1 MARAEHTLVIGRPAD
16 EVFEFL
22 TDFSN
27 VPSWQSGSIDVQEP
41 EGSLTVGTTYVQVLK
56 FLGKRIKTT
65 LEVTEFEPGRRF
77 ALKALSG
84 PVPFEVRHTLEP
96 ADGQEGTRLRVE
108 LEGEPGGFFKLADA
122 LVERNAQRQI
132 ERDFA
137 TLKELVEARGA
148 TRTEDPSETDTP

>member
-1 MARAEHTLVIGRPAD
+1 MARAEHTVVVGRPAD

-22 TDFSN
+22 TDLSN

-41 EGSLTVGTTYVQVLK
+41 AGPLGVGTTYVQVLK
-56 FLGKRIKTT
+56 FLGKRIETR
-65 LEVTEFEPGRRF
+65 LEVTEFEPARRF
-77 ALKALSG
+77 ALKTLSG

-96 ADGQEGTRLRVE
+96 ADGQGATRLRVE
-108 LEGEPGGFFKLADA
+108 LEGEPGGFFRLADP

-148 TRTEDPSETDTP
+148 TRTRDLSEPDTP

>member
-27 VPSWQSGSIDVQEP
+27 VPSGSIEVQRP
-41 EGSLTVGTTYVQVLK
+41 EGSLGVGTTYVQVLR
-56 FLGKRIKTT
+56 FLGKRIETT
-65 LEVTEFEPGRRF
+65 LEVTEFDPGRRF
-77 ALKALSG
+77 TLKTLSG
-84 PVPFEVRHTLEP
+84 PVPFEVRHTLDP
-96 ADGQEGTRLRVE
+96 ADGQGATRLRVE

-148 TRTEDPSETDTP
+148 TRTGEASEPDTP

>member
-1 MARAEHTLVIGRPAD
+1 VARAEHTVVIGRPAD

-27 VPSWQSGSIDVQEP
+27 VPSWQSGSIDVREP
-41 EGSLTVGTTYVQVLK
+41 DGPLGVGTTYVQVLR
-56 FLGKRIKTT
+56 FLGKRIETT

-96 ADGQEGTRLRVE
+96 ADGQEATRLRVE

-132 ERDFA
+132 ERDFS
-137 TLKELVEARGA
+137 TLKGLVEARGA
-148 TRTEDPSETDTP
+148 TRTGEPAEPDTP